1 LINHFGFLQQAFD
14 TLHQGEDAPRSMT
27 PQPTAAGMSA
37 IAFAPQLRSGGVS
50 SVYSLVVVGL
60 LLGLV
65 LLPLIALGCGP
76 PT

>member
-1 LINHFGFLQQAFD
+1 
-14 TLHQGEDAPRSMT
+14 MT